1 MPVKQTIKLR
11 TGTGTP
17 TATSFA
23 ASEPA
28 WDSTNALLYVKSNA
42 GAMVPIG
49 VIPYA
54 TPANFPATGLSPTLY
69 IATDTGR
76 LYRWTGTAY
85 AEVGSVST
93 GNALPVRSVSD
104 LGTTAATALTVAPP
118 ADSYD
123 GVVTVTIQNNVT
135 ITISN
140 PAASAGFRLIVKQ
153 DATGGRVV
161 TFAGSLTWADGAQPK
176 GVINGLTFISYRFV
190 WSGSTYHAWI
200 EGQPQITESVYKLF

>member
-1 MPVKQTIKLR
+1 MPVKNVIKIR
-11 TGTGTP
+11 TGTTAP
-17 TATSFA
+17 TAGNFA

-28 WDSTNALLYVKSNA
+28 WDATNALLYVKSGA

-76 LYRWTGTAY
+76 IYRWAGTVY

-93 GNALPVRSVSD
+93 GNALPARSVSS
-104 LGTTAATALTVAPP
+104 LGTAGTTLTVAPP
-118 ADSYD
+118 ADAYD
-123 GVVTVTIQNNVT
+123 GVVTVTVQSDVA
-135 ITISN
+135 ITISS
-140 PAASAGFRLIVKQ
+140 PAASAGFSLVVKQ

-161 TFAGSLTWADGAQPK
+161 TFAGSITWADGSQPK
-176 GVINGLTFISYRFV
+176 GVINANTFIAYRFV

-200 EGQPQITESVYKLF
+200 EGQPQITESIYKIF